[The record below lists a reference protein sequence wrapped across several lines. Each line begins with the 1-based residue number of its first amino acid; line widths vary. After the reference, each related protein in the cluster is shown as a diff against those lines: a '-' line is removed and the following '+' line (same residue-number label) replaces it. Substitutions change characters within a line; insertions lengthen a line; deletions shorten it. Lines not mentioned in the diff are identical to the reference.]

1 MQKSAHLVGMTS
13 NMIMR
18 MTLSSK
24 MQQLGVTLNISLM
37 SVVPYCCY
45 IILLYVIHLMLSLRA
60 AMKRYES
67 FT

>member
-1 MQKSAHLVGMTS
+1 MQKSAHLFGVTS

-24 MQQLGVTLNISLM
+24 MQQLGVTLSMSLM
-37 SVVPYCCY
+37 SVVPCSF

-60 AMKRYES
+60 AMKHYES
-67 FT
+67 CT